1 MGPSRTQL
9 LTGCSPAWLAE
20 IRLAGVTSM
29 GTVHFYGCRTVQLW
43 EGESQIVRIDMA
55 SFAASGEVSNDEAA
69 GEGGWELLLP
79 GPQHL
84 RGCHPRQSTC
94 LGGMPS
100 LIP

>member
-1 MGPSRTQL
+1 
-9 LTGCSPAWLAE
+9 
-20 IRLAGVTSM
+20 
-29 GTVHFYGCRTVQLW
+29 
-43 EGESQIVRIDMA
+43 MA
-55 SFAASGEVSNDEAA
+55 SFEASGEVSNDEAA

-94 LGGMPS
+94 LGGMPI